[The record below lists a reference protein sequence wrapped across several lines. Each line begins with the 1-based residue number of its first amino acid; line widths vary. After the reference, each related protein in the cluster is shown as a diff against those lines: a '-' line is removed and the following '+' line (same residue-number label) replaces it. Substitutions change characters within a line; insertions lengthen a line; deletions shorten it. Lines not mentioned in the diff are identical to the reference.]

1 MKKWI
6 SLLAAAL
13 LLVSVIAPGLA
24 ETADE
29 TADLLV
35 VGAGPAGL
43 SAAVSAVENGAEKV
57 IVIEKTGK
65 TGGNLNV
72 TSGTLVGADTII
84 QSEDGLLE
92 DSVDKR

>member
-13 LLVSVIAPGLA
+13 LLVSVIASGLA

-35 VGAGPAGL
+35 VGAAPLACPRL
-43 SAAVSAVENGAEKV
+43 SAPLR
-57 IVIEKTGK
+57 TGR
-65 TGGNLNV
+65 
-72 TSGTLVGADTII
+72 
-84 QSEDGLLE
+84 
-92 DSVDKR
+92 KRLSSLKKPERPAAT

>member
-1 MKKWI
+1 MKKWF
-6 SLLAAAL
+6 SLLVAAL
-13 LLVSVIAPGLA
+13 LLMSVLPSSLA
-24 ETADE
+24 ETAAE

-43 SAAVSAVENGAEKV
+43 SAAISAVENGAEKV

-72 TSGTLVGADTII
+72 TRT
-84 QSEDGLLE
+84 
-92 DSVDKR
+92 